1 MISKSLQKLMKDIK
15 NGVPIDLTKFKA
27 ELNRPK
33 NQIQFEAEEI
43 SCYKPVHDVNKY
55 VVTLSERL
63 TTLIERLLSES
74 GTDRIS
80 AAHQNRS
87 HSHKVGGS
95 YLLLRR
101 LSQHPS
107 IVLFDCSGFSTEY
120 YQSETAIIV
129 ENRQLFIHADKTFRA
144 AKMEMS
150 IPTYPEMDMVFGA
163 GNEICNSLHKEFL
176 SKYKKLYLCFDC
188 DLGGMTTANN
198 VYNLL
203 PETEMCISFPSD
215 LQKRLENVV
224 VPASIETLNKIAQL
238 GAVSSFVRP
247 FTTLIFQTR
256 KTIEQ
261 ESFIND

>member
-1 MISKSLQKLMKDIK
+1 MVSRSLQKFMKDIK

-33 NQIQFEAEEI
+33 NRIQFEDDEI
-43 SCYKPVHDVNKY
+43 NCYKPVHDVNKY
-55 VVTLSERL
+55 VVTLSDRL
-63 TTLIERLLSES
+63 TVLIERLLSVS
-74 GTDRIS
+74 GTDRCS

-87 HSHKVGGS
+87 HNHKVAGS

-107 IVLFDCSGFSTEY
+107 IVLFDCSGANTEY
-120 YQSETAIIV
+120 CQSETAIIV
-129 ENRQLFIHADKTFRA
+129 ENRQLFIHADKTFKI
-144 AKMEMS
+144 AKTALS

-163 GNEICNSLHKEFL
+163 GNEICNSLHKGFL

-198 VYNLL
+198 VRNLL
-203 PETEMCISFPSD
+203 PDTEMSIRFPSD
-215 LQKRLENVV
+215 LEKRLENVV
-224 VPASIETLNKIAQL
+224 VPASTETLNKIAQL
-238 GAVSSFVRP
+238 GVASRFVRP